1 MRKASKMQ
9 LNAINHVKGPA
20 RVIAGPGSG
29 KTFTIV
35 QRIISLIVNHHVN
48 PDQILTITF
57 TKAAALE
64 MQSRYLKESKDN
76 PIISTK
82 KESVHFGTF
91 HGICYTIL
99 KESGLFSKFTLVK
112 ETDKRKIIETI
123 LKNKGVTGAE
133 EYDISSGVLD
143 MISRKKNFCEIS
155 QLPPGLSG
163 EVFEEICLDYDD
175 MMNQQKFL
183 DFDDMILLCLR
194 QLQSNGKLREKWQH
208 RFTHIQ
214 VDEFQDINEVQYQV
228 VKILAAGYGNLFVV
242 GDDDQSIYGF
252 RGSAPGI
259 MQKFSKDFENVK
271 ELFLTENYR
280 SGSEIVHFADRVIIS
295 NKNRFLKSPVPMKK
309 GGKVSLCFLTTRQ
322 EEERRILKDIKMLSI
337 EQQKNSALIVRT
349 NAEAYR
355 YLELL
360 KHDGINVHEQ
370 VKQKEDRFQSFV
382 ASDFQAFL
390 RFCREGNRRSDFLM
404 IMNKPNLFL
413 SRQSLTRE
421 VITENDI
428 LEYYRNNREMCQK
441 VKLLFHHFAVAST
454 LSPFLA
460 VRYFRKVM
468 GYDEYL
474 VQKSIPENRE
484 SFLGIAER
492 LTDDLKQMKTGET
505 TAEFFNRMQNS
516 HENEKLSLTE
526 GISVITMHGAKGLE
540 FDCVFL
546 PDLNEG
552 VIPGKNSKT
561 EEEVE
566 EERRLLYVAI
576 TRAQNLLYLYYTNE
590 RNRKITRFL
599 RGITVHQC

>member
-1 MRKASKMQ
+1 MRKASKTQ
-9 LNAINHVKGPA
+9 LNAINHVKGPV
-20 RVIAGPGSG
+20 RVVAGPGSG

-35 QRIISLIVNHHVN
+35 QRIINLIVNHQTA

-57 TKAAALE
+57 TKAAAME
-64 MQSRYLKESKDN
+64 MQSRYLKESKN
-76 PIISTK
+76 YPIISAQ

-91 HGICYTIL
+91 HGVCYTIL
-99 KESGLFSKFTLVK
+99 KESGLFGGFTLIK

-123 LKNKGVTGAE
+123 LKNKGVEGAE
-133 EYDISSGVLD
+133 EYETCSDVLD
-143 MISRKKNFCEIS
+143 LISRRKNFCEAS
-155 QLPPGLSG
+155 RLPCGLSA
-163 EVFEEICLDYDD
+163 EAFEEICSDYDD

-183 DFDDMILLCLR
+183 DFDDMILLCLK
-194 QLQSNGKLREKWQH
+194 QLQRHEGLREKWQR

-259 MQKFSKDFENVK
+259 MQKFSEDFQGVK
-271 ELFLTENYR
+271 ELFLAENYR
-280 SGSEIVHFADRVIIS
+280 SGSEIVEFAGRVIAG
-295 NKNRFLKSPVPMKK
+295 NRQRFLKSPVPVQK
-309 GGKVSLCFLTTRQ
+309 GGKVSLCFLLTRR
-322 EEERRILKDIKMLSI
+322 EEEQRILRDLKILPA

-360 KHDGINVHEQ
+360 RQNGIDVRERTGR
-370 VKQKEDRFQSFV
+370 KEDRLRGFV
-382 ASDFQAFL
+382 AGDFQAFL
-390 RFCREGNRRSDFLM
+390 QFCKEGNRRSDFLR

-413 SRQSLTRE
+413 SRQSLTKE
-421 VITENDI
+421 IIAENDI
-428 LEYYRNNREMCQK
+428 LEYYANNREMCWK
-441 VKLLFHHFAVAST
+441 VKILFHHFAVAST

-460 VRYFRKVM
+460 VNYFRKVM

-474 VQKSIPENRE
+474 TQNSIPEDRE
-484 SFLGIAER
+484 RILGIAES
-492 LTDDLKQMKTGET
+492 LQGDLKRMKTGET
-505 TAEFFNRMQNS
+505 AADFFGRMQS
-516 HENEKLSLTE
+516 SCGNESVSLTE

-552 VIPGKNSKT
+552 VIPGKNCKS
-561 EEEVE
+561 EEELE

-576 TRAQNLLYLYYTNE
+576 TRAKHSLYLYYTKE
-590 RNRKITRFL
+590 RNRKLTRFL
-599 RGITVHQC
+599 EGITVPPR

>member
-35 QRIISLIVNHHVN
+35 QRIINLIVNHHVN

-57 TKAAALE
+57 TKAAAIE
-64 MQSRYLKESKDN
+64 MQSRYQRESKDN
-76 PIISTK
+76 PVISTQ

-112 ETDKRKIIETI
+112 EKDKRKIIETI
-123 LKNKGVTGAE
+123 LKNRGVIGAE
-133 EYDISSGVLD
+133 EYDTSSEVLD

-155 QLPPGLSG
+155 QLPPGMSG
-163 EVFEEICLDYDD
+163 EVFEEICSDYDD

-194 QLQSNGKLREKWQH
+194 QLQNDGSLREKWQH
-208 RFTHIQ
+208 RFTYIQ

-228 VKILAAGYGNLFVV
+228 VKILAGGYGNLFVV

-259 MQKFSKDFENVK
+259 MKKFSEDFKDTE

-280 SGSEIVHFADRVIIS
+280 SGSEIVAFAEQVITR
-295 NKNRFLKSPVPMKK
+295 NKNRFLKLPVPVRK
-309 GGKVSLCFLTTRQ
+309 GGKVSLCFLPTRQ
-322 EEERRILKDIKMLSI
+322 EEERKILRDIKTLSF

-349 NAEAYR
+349 NAEVHR

-360 KHDGINVHEQ
+360 RHNGMNVRERIGQ
-370 VKQKEDRFQSFV
+370 NEDRFQSFV
-382 ASDFQAFL
+382 ARDFQAFL
-390 RFCREGNRRSDFLM
+390 QFCKEGNKRSDFLI

-413 SRQSLTRE
+413 SRQSLTGE
-421 VITENDI
+421 VTTENDI

-441 VKLLFHHFAVAST
+441 VKNLFHHFAVAST

-474 VQKSIPENRE
+474 IQKSISENRE
-484 SFLGIAER
+484 SILGVAER
-492 LTDDLKQMKTGET
+492 LTNDLKQMRTGEM
-505 TAEFFNRMQNS
+505 TAEFFARMQDK
-516 HENEKLSLTE
+516 HENEKIDLSE

-552 VIPGKNSKT
+552 VIPGKNCKA

-576 TRAQNLLYLYYTNE
+576 TRAKNSLFLYYTKE

-599 RGITVHQC
+599 NKITVHQC

>member
-35 QRIISLIVNHHVN
+35 QRIINLIVNHQVN

-76 PIISTK
+76 PIISTH
-82 KESVHFGTF
+82 KESAHFGTF

-112 ETDKRKIIETI
+112 ETDKRKIIDII
-123 LKNKGVTGAE
+123 LKNRGVIGAG
-133 EYDISSGVLD
+133 EYDTSMGVLD
-143 MISRKKNFCEIS
+143 MISRKKNFCAIS
-155 QLPPGLSG
+155 QLPCGIS
-163 EVFEEICLDYDD
+163 EETFEEICLDYED
-175 MMNQQKFL
+175 MMIQHRFL
-183 DFDDMILLCLR
+183 DFDDMILLCLK
-194 QLQSNGKLREKWQH
+194 QLQIHESLREKWQQ

-228 VKILAAGYGNLFVV
+228 VKILAEGYGNLFVV

-259 MQKFSKDFENVK
+259 MQKFTDDFKDVK

-280 SGSEIVHFADRVIIS
+280 SGSEIVVFSDRVIRR
-295 NKNRFLKSPVPMKK
+295 NKNRFLKSPVPMKR
-309 GGKVSLCFLTTRQ
+309 GGNVSLCFLATRQ
-322 EEERRILKDIKMLSI
+322 EEEQRIVQDIRMLSTN
-337 EQQKNSALIVRT
+337 EQKESALIVRT
-349 NAEAYR
+349 NAEAYH

-360 KHDGINVHEQ
+360 KHHDIKVREKISRN
-370 VKQKEDRFQSFV
+370 EDPFQSFV
-382 ASDFQAFL
+382 AQDFQAFL
-390 RFCREGNRRSDFLM
+390 QFCREGNRRSDFLK
-404 IMNKPNLFL
+404 IINKPNLFL
-413 SRQSLTRE
+413 SRLSLTE
-421 VITENDI
+421 EIITEKDV
-428 LEYYRNNREMCQK
+428 LEYYRNNYEMCK
-441 VKLLFHHFAVAST
+441 KIKILFHHFEVAST

-460 VRYFRKVM
+460 IRYFRKVM

-474 VQKSIPENRE
+474 MSNSTPEKAENN
-484 SFLGIAER
+484 LGIAKR
-492 LTDDLKQMKTGET
+492 LQNELKQIKPGESTEAFFDRMKDC
-505 TAEFFNRMQNS
+505 
-516 HENEKLSLTE
+516 HENEKNTLSE

-540 FDCVFL
+540 FDSVFL

-552 VIPGKNSKT
+552 VIPGKNCKT
-561 EEEVE
+561 EEEFE

-576 TRAQNLLYLYYTNE
+576 TRAKNTLHLYYTKE

-599 RGITVHQC
+599 RDINLHQR